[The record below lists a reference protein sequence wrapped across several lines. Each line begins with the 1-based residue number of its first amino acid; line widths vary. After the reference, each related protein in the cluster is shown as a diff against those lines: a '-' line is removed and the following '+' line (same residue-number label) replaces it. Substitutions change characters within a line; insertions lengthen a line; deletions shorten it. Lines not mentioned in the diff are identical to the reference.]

1 MYPDPFRPGQ
11 ADDMDAAARREFFGP
26 GGRRTSSG
34 APPIVAMHGNGLD
47 TPLVPDA
54 TTDSPL
60 NSDHRDTHR
69 RPISEGLDSYGRRV
83 TDDEA

>member
-1 MYPDPFRPGQ
+1 MYPDPFRPGPV
-11 ADDMDAAARREFFGP
+11 DDMDPAARREFFSK

-34 APPIVAMHGNGLD
+34 APPIVPMHGNGLD

-60 NSDHRDTHR
+60 NADHRDTHR
-69 RPISEGLDSYGRRV
+69 SPISEGLDSYGRRLA
-83 TDDEA
+83 DD